1 MTDSEREVPGAW
13 DRIREPAPDLEMA
26 AVEVEP
32 EPEPVGPS
40 RASLVGGA
48 WGDLVAILAVCTAT
62 FLALA
67 ILGYGTSAAT
77 LPWAL
82 ALGIAWWSAA
92 AVVLLVVR
100 QGTPGMLLS
109 GLAFED
115 SVPSG
120 RVVWV
125 VLAALLLCI
134 TLGAPALLGAHASP
148 LRLAAGVDVIAAA
161 GLNDPPA

>member
-1 MTDSEREVPGAW
+1 
-13 DRIREPAPDLEMA
+13 
-26 AVEVEP
+26 
-32 EPEPVGPS
+32 
-40 RASLVGGA
+40 
-48 WGDLVAILAVCTAT
+48 
-62 FLALA
+62 
-67 ILGYGTSAAT
+67 
-77 LPWAL
+77 
-82 ALGIAWWSAA
+82 
-92 AVVLLVVR
+92 
-100 QGTPGMLLS
+100 MLLS

-161 GLNDPPA
+161 GLDDPPA